1 MNKLQVS
8 RDRVEQALLE
18 EFLESPACPP
28 NTMNFYQLDG
38 YLRALCIGPGLAHAS
53 EWLPLVFN
61 DGQPR
66 YRDDTESKKVMDAIM
81 ALHCFHAD
89 QVLNAQCD
97 LPVAAI
103 YSAQKNERI
112 NLEQWA
118 RGFLQGYIYWQ
129 DAWDEVLMPVSSGN
143 ADVSAEYNTVLADK
157 LDAVLHVVSTVADA
171 DLAVIQGTV
180 PGALAGIFTRLPE
193 ALIDCG
199 CLGRELYQRGLANTN
214 SQKSNVLI
222 EQFTRESAKV
232 ERNQPCSCGSGKK
245 FKKCCLH

>member
-1 MNKLQVS
+1 MNKLKAS
-8 RDRVEQALLE
+8 RDRVAQALLE
-18 EFLESPACPP
+18 RFLESPVCPP

-38 YLRALCIGPGLAHAS
+38 YLRALCTGPGLTHAS

-66 YRDDTESKKVMDAIM
+66 YRDDAEAQKVIDTIM
-81 ALHCFHAD
+81 RLHCFHTD

-103 YSAQKNERI
+103 YSAQKSERI
-112 NLEQWA
+112 DLEQWA

-129 DAWDEVLMPVSSGN
+129 DVWDKLLIPASSDET
-143 ADVSAEYNTVLADK
+143 DVRAAYTALADK

-171 DLAVIQGTV
+171 ELAVSQGTM
-180 PGALAGIFTRLPE
+180 PEELADVFARLPE
-193 ALIDCG
+193 AVVDCG
-199 CLGRELYQRGLANTN
+199 CLGQELYQRGLANTN
-214 SQKSNVLI
+214 SQKSKVLV

-232 ERNQPCSCGSGKK
+232 ERNQPCPCGSGKK
-245 FKKCCLH
+245 FKKCCVH